1 MIRFYFETLFLQTR
15 LPTSQ
20 LQLVACQV
28 GNQQE
33 EDDLEEGLGVVER
46 MLDLHA
52 VLVLE
57 VARVIEVVELHLGEV
72 LHA

>member
-1 MIRFYFETLFLQTR
+1 M
-15 LPTSQ
+15 
-20 LQLVACQV
+20 VCQA
-28 GNQQE
+28 GNHSE
-33 EDDLEEGLGVVER
+33 EDDPEEDPDAGER

-72 LHA
+72 LRA